1 MNDLQIFNNKEFGND
16 RAVVVNDLP
25 WFVGKDVCEAF
36 GDTNYRRSLSNIDE
50 SDKGVSQID
59 TPGGKQNMVVINES
73 GLYSLLFQMQPQK
86 AKGVSQNDTLINE
99 RIEKLHRFKH
109 WVTSE
114 VLPSIRKNGG
124 YIAGQETMSDEELM
138 AKALLVAN
146 NKIAERDKI
155 IEQKQARIEQMKPKE
170 IFADAVATS
179 HTSILVGDLAK
190 LICQNGVQI
199 GQKRLFVWLRDKGYL
214 IKSGS
219 SYNMPT
225 QRYIEQGLFEIKES
239 NLVNPDG
246 SVRITRTPKVTGK
259 GQVYFVNKFLKGDN
273 SVSV

>member
-1 MNDLQIFNNKEFGND
+1 MNGLQIFNSEEFGEIRTITKDNETY
-16 RAVVVNDLP
+16 
-25 WFVGKDVCEAF
+25 FVGKDVAKALGF
-36 GDTNYRRSLSNIDE
+36 TNPRDAITTHVFDE
-50 SDKGVSQID
+50 DKGVDTID
-59 TPGGKQNMVVINES
+59 TPGGKQSMTVINES
-73 GLYSLLFQMQPQK
+73 GVYALVFGSRLES
-86 AKGVSQNDTLINE
+86 AK
-99 RIEKLHRFKH
+99 RFKH

-124 YIAGQETMSDEELM
+124 YIAGQETLSDEELM

-190 LICQNGVQI
+190 LICQNGYQI
-199 GQKRLFVWLRDKGYL
+199 GQRRLFDWLRANGYL
-214 IKSGS
+214 IKSGG

-225 QRYIEQGLFEIKES
+225 QRYVEQGLFEIKES

-246 SVRITRTPKVTGK
+246 SVRITKTTKVTGK
-259 GQVYFVNKFLKGDN
+259 GQVYFVNKFLKGVKN
-273 SVSV
+273 ETA

>member
-1 MNDLQIFNNKEFGND
+1 MNDLQIFNNKEFGNV

>member
-1 MNDLQIFNNKEFGND
+1 MELSIFSNSEFGEIRTITKDNE
-16 RAVVVNDLP
+16 P
-25 WFVGKDVCEAF
+25 WFVASDIC
-36 GDTNYRRSLSNIDE
+36 RSLDLSNPTMAMQRIDDDE
-50 SDKGVSQID
+50 KAKFNLGLS
-59 TPGGKQNMVVINES
+59 GGETNCVNEY
-73 GLYSLLFQMQPQK
+73 GLYSLALASRK
-86 AKGVSQNDTLINE
+86 KEAKD
-99 RIEKLHRFKH
+99 FKRWITH
-109 WVTSE
+109 E